1 MSVRRTF
8 LDTAPG
14 ERRGVVTLDGRPE
27 RLLIERDGD
36 APRAGFG
43 AVHAARVRLIDK
55 ASALAFL
62 DLGDDLEAVAP
73 AGWATEGLLV
83 EAEIAAEAR
92 RGKAAVARL
101 SGKAEGEPRLLRAAP
116 TLRQRLAAW
125 APVALVEGAPARD
138 VADLAEDQVLAIE
151 HPLPGGGS
159 LAVEPTRAL
168 VAIDVDLGAGAG
180 GQASRRV
187 NLAAI
192 DETARLLR
200 LKGLGGLTV
209 IDLVGKGQDGEAL
222 AAAAKRAFALD
233 QPGVSIGPVSRFGT
247 LSLSAPWRWAPTAE
261 FLIDADRRSLARA
274 EAQRLIRALER
285 DGAGDPGGRFVAV
298 CPPEVAVA
306 LEPLTAALG
315 PRYGVLVEAGLA
327 RGASYV
333 RPT

>member
-1 MSVRRTF
+1 MSIS
-8 LDTAPG
+8 A
-14 ERRGVVTLDGRPE
+14 
-27 RLLIERDGD
+27 
-36 APRAGFG
+36 RAQ
-43 AVHAARVRLIDK
+43 AAR
-55 ASALAFL
+55 
-62 DLGDDLEAVAP
+62 
-73 AGWATEGLLV
+73 
-83 EAEIAAEAR
+83 
-92 RGKAAVARL
+92 
-101 SGKAEGEPRLLRAAP
+101 LR
-116 TLRQRLAAW
+116 
-125 APVALVEGAPARD
+125 
-138 VADLAEDQVLAIE
+138 
-151 HPLPGGGS
+151 
-159 LAVEPTRAL
+159 
-168 VAIDVDLGAGAG
+168 
-180 GQASRRV
+180 RRV

-200 LKGLGGLTV
+200 LKGLGGLAV